1 MHSNACGNAYTTH
14 SPKVCL
20 TLSVITNHGTS
31 FKNYGRPCACSGV
44 PWIMVQKCVGS
55 KEVYISDEGDRIYFA
70 LQGSNTKSQKV
81 SISLQVKAGHCRN
94 SNPVTSPPPLPIPC
108 VHLHVFAAQHRCC
121 HAINQVT
128 RTRTTRTLTLNDYP
142 LPQLPPWPYRPGCRR
157 LARSEVV

>member
-1 MHSNACGNAYTTH
+1 MDLLGLAHFQRLIRTYGQAKHFTTARLLPPRASRLDFTAWICRSWAWTVTRCSTHTCMHSNACGNAYTTH

-81 SISLQVKAGHCRN
+81 SISLQVKAGHCGN
-94 SNPVTSPPPLPIPC
+94 
-108 VHLHVFAAQHRCC
+108 
-121 HAINQVT
+121 
-128 RTRTTRTLTLNDYP
+128 RTR
-142 LPQLPPWPYRPGCRR
+142 
-157 LARSEVV
+157 